1 MHFYDTVSG
10 SAETISGMAL
20 AEGHT
25 SETRSSTNA
34 ANGSG
39 TSVRHGHTGVYVGY
53 RRGNSQRADHSWR
66 SRWFCHSVGYTRG
79 GHNNN
84 YRGPVSD
91 WLPHR
96 CDLQWTRPPAVVL
109 GDGSIDCQQPTNR

>member
-1 MHFYDTVSG
+1 MLFYETVSV
-10 SAETISGMAL
+10 SAEAILGMAL

-66 SRWFCHSVGYTRG
+66 SRWFCHSVGYTLG

-84 YRGPVSD
+84 YPGPVSD
-91 WLPHR
+91 WLSHP
-96 CDLQWTRPPAVVL
+96 CDLQGTRTIGVCL
-109 GDGSIDCQQPTNR
+109 GDGSI